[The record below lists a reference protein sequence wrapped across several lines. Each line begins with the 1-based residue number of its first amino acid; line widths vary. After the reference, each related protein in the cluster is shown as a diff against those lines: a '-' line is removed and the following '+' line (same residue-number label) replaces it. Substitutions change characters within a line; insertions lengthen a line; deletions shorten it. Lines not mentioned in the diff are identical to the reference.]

1 MDDEERRRGERRGQG
16 QRGEGDS
23 RKEDRHGDR
32 GSERTQHEARPRE
45 VDQRKGGR
53 LERYLSEEH
62 MDGRRGKERV
72 SDRARGAELGRE
84 RDRERGTE
92 RERGREGRRDRE
104 SDRVGRDR
112 VRDTDRES
120 GRERERHGDREGN
133 RADRTDRDRDG
144 SRYKD
149 EEGSR
154 AGRDERDRHRTRERD
169 ADRHRN
175 GSDRDQ
181 QGSRAKGGDGSRQ
194 EAAGGSSRDGRPRG
208 VQGAAAPLRPAALD
222 YASLIP
228 GYDAMGPAEKL
239 KARTRLALSRAD
251 GVSRKRERDELEE
264 AEREAGRDG
273 DGGDVPAVQ
282 RPWTRFVFDST
293 APLEE
298 DRALRPSLTFLEDRE
313 GQEGEGDAAAAM
325 AGPAESGVE
334 EGGALNTVSFRQ
346 SGKAAARKE
355 LDSKHE
361 AAIFG
366 GGAAAAAAE
375 PSQRSMPLRGISPE
389 AKRQKQK
396 KAEEQDGEGA
406 TKGLQGSGTAA
417 APSRQLPVS
426 AAVKYKQL
434 YGLGDDEDGPVVV
447 DEAEVAA
454 ALGLNTGQA
463 GIMPGLGSGQT
474 FMGASWGS
482 VAVAQGG
489 QASVAKG
496 MGGEAGLAATGVAV
510 ELLQKQQQGASWRD
524 RARKPRG
531 A

>member
-1 MDDEERRRGERRGQG
+1 MGRERDGE
-16 QRGEGDS
+16 
-23 RKEDRHGDR
+23 
-32 GSERTQHEARPRE
+32 
-45 VDQRKGGR
+45 
-53 LERYLSEEH
+53 
-62 MDGRRGKERV
+62 RGKEREREREGGR
-72 SDRARGAELGRE
+72 DRARDKQRE
-84 RDRERGTE
+84 SGRDRERQ
-92 RERGREGRRDRE
+92 RDRE
-104 SDRVGRDR
+104 GDRV
-112 VRDTDRES
+112 
-120 GRERERHGDREGN
+120 
-133 RADRTDRDRDG
+133 DRTDRDREG

-208 VQGAAAPLRPAALD
+208 VQGAAAPLRPAAPD
-222 YASLIP
+222 YALLIP

-251 GVSRKRERDELEE
+251 GVSRKRERDELED
-264 AEREAGRDG
+264 AVREAGRDG
-273 DGGDVPAVQ
+273 DGGDAPAVQ

-325 AGPAESGVE
+325 AGPGESGVE

-346 SGKAAARKE
+346 SGKAATRKE

-366 GGAAAAAAE
+366 GGAAAAAAAE

-389 AKRQKQK
+389 AKRQKQR

-406 TKGLQGSGTAA
+406 TEGLQGSGTAA
-417 APSRQLPVS
+417 APSQQLPVS
-426 AAVKYKQL
+426 TAVKYKQL

-447 DEAEVAA
+447 DEDEVAA
-454 ALGLNTGQA
+454 ALGMNTGQ
-463 GIMPGLGSGQT
+463 GGLMPGVGSGQT
-474 FMGASWGS
+474 FMGASRGS
-482 VAVAQGG
+482 VAVAKGG

-496 MGGEAGLAATGVAV
+496 MGGDAGLAATGVAV